1 MNELRPTE
9 CSPFRDNL
17 TVTKFIMDAGHRLKL
32 TPVACAS
39 ACVLYHRV
47 IKKCNSKQSNFRL
60 NDATLVGSTALYLA
74 SKMEECP
81 CKLRDVI
88 NVSFRLLHKDKAPL
102 DVGFLYWELRDSLVS
117 CELMM
122 LRSLQFDVTFNNPHK
137 YLLHY
142 LVSLGDWLVEDSCD
156 AIGQLSWFFLQDSF
170 HTTLCLQHGPSH
182 VAVAMLYFALNCLGV
197 TVPCHSADNTWWK
210 VLCSG
215 STEEEIQEI
224 ISLMIDFYSRENMI
238 GD

>member
-9 CSPFRDNL
+9 CSPFRENL
-17 TVTKFIMDAGHRLKL
+17 TVTKFIMDAGHRLML

-137 YLLHY
+137 EKAVII
-142 LVSLGDWLVEDSCD
+142 LVSFILLLWVIGCDRAYFSLGLRGRPLRSDLFCYTFRTWHLLRITNQLFSKSPKFAVIRLTEQICNERVHWLL
-156 AIGQLSWFFLQDSF
+156 GFL
-170 HTTLCLQHGPSH
+170 L
-182 VAVAMLYFALNCLGV
+182 
-197 TVPCHSADNTWWK
+197 
-210 VLCSG
+210 
-215 STEEEIQEI
+215 
-224 ISLMIDFYSRENMI
+224 
-238 GD
+238 